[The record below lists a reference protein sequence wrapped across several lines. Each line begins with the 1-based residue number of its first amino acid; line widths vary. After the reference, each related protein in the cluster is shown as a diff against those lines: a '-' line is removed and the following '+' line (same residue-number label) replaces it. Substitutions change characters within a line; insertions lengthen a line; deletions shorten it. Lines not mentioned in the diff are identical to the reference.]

1 MARRSPRKKITSAET
16 VSDNE
21 EDVVV
26 DSDGQYVT
34 SNPCLSDKL

>member
-1 MARRSPRKKITSAET
+1 MACRSPCKKITSAET
-16 VSDNE
+16 VSDDE
-21 EDVVV
+21 EVAVV